1 MAFKDY
7 SKGIENVLT
16 STVDGSAEI
25 RSEKTISLYPGSDS
39 PQGDLGGDKLIWIRD
54 GAKLVFEG
62 RYPDDYEAKLYVDDL
77 TQDREIVL
85 QDKSGTVAL
94 LSDLEN
100 IDLTYTN
107 ITPMPNQV
115 GGLEIG
121 TTFNGVSF
129 EDMFT
134 SLLYPYQYPSFS
146 NFSINGQT
154 TILEVGNSITAG
166 DKTFTWGTTNS
177 YNISDNSITIKHVS
191 NTGTTTLVENA
202 SNDGSEVIN
211 FPSPI
216 TRTNNGSTL
225 FKIIADNTKSQSFE
239 RNYYVNWRWRT
250 YYGTSSSTYIDESDI
265 KNLPSTQLENNFTGN
280 KIFAAGDY
288 KYVAYPTLFGQK
300 SSFFDQATGFVVAME
315 TPYTVTITNDYGIS
329 TDYYVHRT
337 TNTIVGA
344 ITIGVS

>member
-39 PQGDLGGDKLIWIRD
+39 PQGDLGGEKLVWIRD

-77 TQDREIVL
+77 TEDREITL
-85 QDKSGTVAL
+85 QDKSGTIAL

-107 ITPMPNQV
+107 LTPMPNEV

-121 TTFNGVSF
+121 TTFDSVSF

-146 NFSINGQT
+146 NFYISELPS
-154 TILEVGNSITAG
+154 TILEVGDSIPSG
-166 DKTFTWGTTNS
+166 DKTFVWSTLNN
-177 YNISDNSITIKHVS
+177 YNIADSSIIITNGSDI
-191 NTGTTTLVENA
+191 LVENID
-202 SNDGSEVIN
+202 NDGSEVIN
-211 FPSPI
+211 FSSPI
-216 TRTNNGSTL
+216 AKTSSGYET
-225 FKIIADNTKSQSFE
+225 FKIIGNNTKSQSFE
-239 RNYYVNWRWRT
+239 RNYYVNWRWKT
-250 YYGTSSSTYIDESDI
+250 YYGTNSSSTINESDV
-265 KNLPSTQLENNFTGN
+265 KNLQSKQLESNFSGN
-280 KIFAAGDY
+280 KSFSAGDY
-288 KYVAYPTLFGQK
+288 KYIVYPVVFGQK
-300 SSFFDQATGFVVAME
+300 SSFFDQSTGFVVAME
-315 TPYTVTITNDYGIS
+315 APYIIEITNDYGIS

-337 TNTIVGA
+337 TNTIVGT